1 MYGTSERM
9 DAMRD
14 FGALFPSAGSEY
26 KGAAISFWFL
36 VALSVL
42 TTARSLAHMFL
53 PDGGAS
59 VIAGLDVSVAG
70 GQNLI
75 AIFAQWGLEQ
85 LLLAFVAWVIIWR
98 YRYLAPF
105 ALLLQ
110 LLDWGGRIGVGL
122 MKPVIVADPPP
133 GEIGSYIFF
142 PLVAIALWF
151 ALPRKDDA
159 PA

>member
-1 MYGTSERM
+1 
-9 DAMRD
+9 MRN
-14 FGALFPSAGSEY
+14 FGALFPLPGSEY
-26 KGAAISFWFL
+26 RGSPLSFWFL
-36 VALSVL
+36 VALTTL

-70 GQNLI
+70 GENLI

-85 LLLAFVAWVIIWR
+85 LLLAFVGWVIIWR
-98 YRYLAPF
+98 YRYLVPF

-122 MKPVIVADPPP
+122 MKPVVVADPPP
-133 GEIGSYIFF
+133 GEIGSYIFV

-151 ALPRKDDA
+151 ALQPKNDTSA
-159 PA
+159 TG